1 MMIDLLIYLIIT
13 IASIFIGLFLGK
25 NFTRLKFEKK
35 QATLE
40 ERNTILSDSFHE
52 ITEDLK
58 KSQLEKEALIA
69 TKTRLG
75 TELKN
80 SELKLVENKNELD
93 KIQEKFTKE
102 FENLANKILDEKS
115 SKFTEQNKLKITSIL
130 NPLKERLKCLRKKF
144 LNRKKRALECILLS
158 RNNSIV

>member
-13 IASIFIGLFLGK
+13 ITSIFIGLFLGR

-40 ERNTILSDSFHE
+40 ERNTILSNSFHE

-58 KSQLEKEALIA
+58 NSQLEKEALIA
-69 TKTRLG
+69 TKTRLD

-80 SELKLVENKNELD
+80 SELKLVENKQELESL
-93 KIQEKFTKE
+93 QS
-102 FENLANKILDEKS
+102 L
-115 SKFTEQNKLKITSIL
+115 
-130 NPLKERLKCLRKKF
+130 P
-144 LNRKKRALECILLS
+144 NRI
-158 RNNSIV
+158 N